1 MCATDPIA
9 ILATAPAQG
18 DLVQTWAFL
27 VMLLLTGGFAI
38 VTITLAEKIG
48 PKKKIKEKYEP
59 YECGIEPQE
68 PVLQRMD
75 IQFYRTSILFLI
87 FGVELVFFYPWAVQ
101 VRAMARQGGAGLAI
115 GDMAIFIA
123 ILLVGFL
130 FAWTKGA
137 LEWRQRP
144 RNPR

>member
-1 MCATDPIA
+1 MAGLPYIVVLA
-9 ILATAPAQG
+9 AATAQS
-18 DLVQTWAFL
+18 DLVHTWAFL
-27 VMLLLTGGFAI
+27 VMLVLTGGFAL
-38 VTITLAEKIG
+38 VTIVLAEKFG
-48 PKKKIKEKYEP
+48 PKKKVKEKYDP

-87 FGVELVFFYPWAVQ
+87 FGVELIFFYPWAVWASRLG
-101 VRAMARQGGAGLAI
+101 VLGI
-115 GDMAIFIA
+115 VDMAIFGA

-144 RNPR
+144 RTPKS